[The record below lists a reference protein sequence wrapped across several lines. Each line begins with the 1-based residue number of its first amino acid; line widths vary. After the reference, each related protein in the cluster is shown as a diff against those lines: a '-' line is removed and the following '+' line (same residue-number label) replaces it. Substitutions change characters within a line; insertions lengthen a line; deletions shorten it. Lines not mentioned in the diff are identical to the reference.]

1 MQGMPGPFDALL
13 PQGQRILTSL
23 FAGLC
28 LCLASATEA
37 AAYPTGVVF
46 APSGYV
52 ADFGAA
58 SLYSYTGFYR
68 EGLNY
73 WTGLQV
79 GVLPGWAP
87 WGEGGPAF
95 GGVEA
100 GVDLIAGVG
109 AVPLYKPIA
118 NVKVGLLAEGPWWPA
133 IGVGFSNFAFTSV
146 PNSLNAAYGSASR
159 SLSLGGRELGTLTLG
174 AMRVFPGDP
183 AAFSPSPP
191 FPAPYALLAGF
202 VLPKLGPFGLGIDHV
217 GGNSELS
224 STNLVLNLELVP
236 GAGASIGYAFGHD
249 RSVRSPDAIFTQVF
263 ADFSGADLLKAIG
276 AAREGSPT
284 PESPTP

>member
-1 MQGMPGPFDALL
+1 MRGMPGPFTALL
-13 PQGQRILTSL
+13 PQGQRILSCL
-23 FAGLC
+23 FAIVGLG
-28 LCLASATEA
+28 LANATEA

-73 WTGLQV
+73 WTGIQL

-87 WGEGGPAF
+87 WGEEGPAF

-100 GVDLIAGVG
+100 GLDLIAGVG

-118 NVKVGLLAEGPWWPA
+118 NVKVGLLAEGGWWPA
-133 IGVGFSNFAFTSV
+133 MGVGFSNFAFTSV

-159 SLSLGGRELGTLTLG
+159 TLSIGGRELGTLTLG
-174 AMRVFPGDP
+174 GMMVFPGDP

-191 FPAPYALLAGF
+191 LPAPYALLGGF

-224 STNLVLNLELVP
+224 STNLVLNVELAP

-249 RSVRSPDAIFTQVF
+249 RSVRSPDAVFSQVY
-263 ADFSGADLLKAIG
+263 ADFSGADLMKAIG
-276 AAREGSPT
+276 AAREGSP
-284 PESPTP
+284 PQGNPTP